1 MDKILLKFSNAIIAN
16 INNTTDIGL
25 FNGKMGIAIF
35 LYEYSKYTHNKLY
48 EEMADNLLDQ
58 IFSQSENLALTS
70 VSNGYAGIGV
80 GLMYL
85 MEKGFVIGNAND
97 VLHEID
103 NRLLGNFTYTVINDS
118 VARDK
123 LLSACLYFAH
133 RVNYPLSDSCIN
145 NLKKEISNIIY
156 LFLLNYKSFKST
168 SELIMMINS
177 VLYIEKKIDLS
188 ENKYINMH
196 KNQLINYICNK
207 MQMPNSDAG
216 MMFLSLYTF
225 SLLSNGEYINLQSKD
240 LYINKVIDSEFI
252 NYDLIKCLWM
262 DFIFE
267 IKKYYHVYD
276 TVVSKFIYETDN
288 NINYYLD
295 IINSGLSILGIRM
308 LNGLK

>member
-1 MDKILLKFSNAIIAN
+1 
-16 INNTTDIGL
+16 
-25 FNGKMGIAIF
+25 
-35 LYEYSKYTHNKLY
+35 
-48 EEMADNLLDQ
+48 
-58 IFSQSENLALTS
+58 
-70 VSNGYAGIGV
+70 
-80 GLMYL
+80 
-85 MEKGFVIGNAND
+85 
-97 VLHEID
+97 
-103 NRLLGNFTYTVINDS
+103 
-118 VARDK
+118 
-123 LLSACLYFAH
+123 
-133 RVNYPLSDSCIN
+133 
-145 NLKKEISNIIY
+145 
-156 LFLLNYKSFKST
+156 
-168 SELIMMINS
+168 
-177 VLYIEKKIDLS
+177 
-188 ENKYINMH
+188 
-196 KNQLINYICNK
+196 
-207 MQMPNSDAG
+207 MPNSDAG